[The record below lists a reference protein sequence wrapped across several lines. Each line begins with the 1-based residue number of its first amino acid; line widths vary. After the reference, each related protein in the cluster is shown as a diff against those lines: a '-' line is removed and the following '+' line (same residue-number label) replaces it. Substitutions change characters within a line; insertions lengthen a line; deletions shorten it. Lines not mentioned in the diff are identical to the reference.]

1 MDFLKLRWQA
11 GFKRKGLSEYLG
23 VSERTVRNWESKG
36 APVAV
41 VKLMQLLSN
50 DLSHLGG
57 DWTGFYFYNGELMS
71 PEGDYI
77 RPGEIRA
84 SPYLKM
90 SNQFR
95 AEEIIRLKSKL
106 DSSRTQPGRI
116 HQVKKIHSLSK

>member
-1 MDFLKLRWQA
+1 MDFVKLRWQA
-11 GFKRKGLSEYLG
+11 GFQRKSLSEYLD
-23 VSERTVRNWESKG
+23 VSERTVRNWEING

-41 VKLMQLLSN
+41 VKLMHLLNN

-57 DWTGFYFYNGELMS
+57 DWAGFYFYNGELMS

-95 AEEIIRLKSKL
+95 AEEITRLKSEL
-106 DSSRTQPGRI
+106 ESFRTQPGYQ
-116 HQVKKIHSLSK
+116 HQVKKLHSQSK